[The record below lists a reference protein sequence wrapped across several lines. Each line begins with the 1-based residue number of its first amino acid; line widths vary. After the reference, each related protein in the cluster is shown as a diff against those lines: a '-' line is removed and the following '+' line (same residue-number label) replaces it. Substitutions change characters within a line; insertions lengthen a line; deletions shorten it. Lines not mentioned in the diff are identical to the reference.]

1 MKIEV
6 SNGEI
11 FDKLSIL
18 EVKNEKLTDKLKL
31 EYVAKEYSY
40 LQEIISQINFSL
52 EDEVYKSLRDINFR
66 LWDIEDEIR
75 LKEEEEDFG
84 ARFIELSRLIYK
96 LNDERYRLKNK
107 INIYT
112 DSNFK
117 EQKGH
122 KKI

>member
-31 EYVAKEYSY
+31 EYVVKEYSY

-52 EDEVYKSLRDINFR
+52 EDEVYRSLRDINFR

-75 LKEEEEDFG
+75 LKEEEGDFG

-112 DSNFK
+112 GSNFK

>member
-18 EVKNEKLTDKLKL
+18 EVKNQKLTNKLKL

-52 EDEVYKSLRDINFR
+52 EDEVYKSLRDII
-66 LWDIEDEIR
+66 LGYGTS
-75 LKEEEEDFG
+75 KT
-84 ARFIELSRLIYK
+84 K
-96 LNDERYRLKNK
+96 LD
-107 INIYT
+107 
-112 DSNFK
+112 
-117 EQKGH
+117 
-122 KKI
+122 

>member
-18 EVKNEKLTDKLKL
+18 EVKNEKLIDILKL
-31 EYVAKEYSY
+31 EYVAKEYQY
-40 LQEIISQINFSL
+40 LQEVVSHIDFSL
-52 EDEVYKSLRDINFR
+52 ENDSYKRLRDINFR

-75 LKEEEEDFG
+75 FKEEEGDFG
-84 ARFIELSRLIYK
+84 ERFIELSRLIYK
-96 LNDERYRLKNK
+96 LNDERYRLKNT
-107 INIYT
+107 ISVQTNS
-112 DSNFK
+112 DFQ

-122 KKI
+122 KTA